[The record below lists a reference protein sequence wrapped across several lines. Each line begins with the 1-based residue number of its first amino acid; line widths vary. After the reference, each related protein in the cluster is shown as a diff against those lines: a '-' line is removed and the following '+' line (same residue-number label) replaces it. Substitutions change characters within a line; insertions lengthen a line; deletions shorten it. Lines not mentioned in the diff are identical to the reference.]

1 MKEVSGRNFGL
12 LIAYVLP
19 GFAAVLAAGRY
30 LPPAQSLV
38 LSFGPDAPTVGG
50 FLYVTLASVGVGL
63 TLSTIRWLV
72 VDTLHHL
79 TGVQRPPWD
88 DSKLQER
95 LDAFESLVDNHY
107 RYYQYY
113 ANTLIAG
120 FLFLLCR
127 FVEVGGCLG
136 ALAWADWSIVGLI
149 VMYWAGSRD
158 TLKRY
163 YTRASF
169 LLGTM
174 QTENHD
180 DKRSLHGTG
189 DGDQV

>member
-1 MKEVSGRNFGL
+1 VKEVSGRNFGL

-30 LPPAQSLV
+30 LPRAQALV
-38 LSFGPDAPTVGG
+38 LSFGPEAPTVGG
-50 FLYVTLASVGVGL
+50 FLHVTLASVGVGL
-63 TLSTIRWLV
+63 TLSTIRWLL

-113 ANTLIAG
+113 ANTLTAG
-120 FLFLLCR
+120 LLFLLCR
-127 FVEVGGCLG
+127 LVEVSGCLG
-136 ALAWADWSIVGLI
+136 ALAWTDWSIVGLI
-149 VMYWAGSRD
+149 AMYWAGSRD

-169 LLGTM
+169 LLGMM
-174 QTENHD
+174 QTEKLD

-189 DGDQV
+189 DGEQV